1 MNWSLSQPMF
11 DTLWTGGIFGVLILA
26 AVVMW
31 YFGVWK
37 NHK

>member
-1 MNWSLSQPMF
+1 MF
-11 DTLWTGGIFGVLILA
+11 DALWTGAIFGVLILA

-37 NHK
+37 NRK